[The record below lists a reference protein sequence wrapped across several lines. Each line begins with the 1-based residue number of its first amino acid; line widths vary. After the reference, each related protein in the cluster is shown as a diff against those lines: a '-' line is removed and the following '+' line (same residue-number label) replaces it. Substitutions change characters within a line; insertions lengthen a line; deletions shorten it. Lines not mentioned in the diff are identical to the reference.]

1 MKIDVRA
8 AVPADYDRI
17 VALLTQI
24 AALHH
29 EGRPDIFADGG
40 SKFSHDA
47 LTRLTEDPDVRIF
60 AADTADVTCAGY
72 LICRVKRTDH
82 APLLPAA
89 VMWVEDLFVD
99 PACRRQGI
107 ATALV
112 ERAKALGAERD
123 CARLELNV
131 WAFNEPAI
139 AFYRRCGLTVQRQV
153 MELPL

>member
-1 MKIDVRA
+1 MKIDVRTA
-8 AVPADYDRI
+8 APADYDRI

-29 EGRPDIFADGG
+29 AGRPDIFADGG

-47 LTRLTEDPDVRIF
+47 LARLAEDPDVCIF
-60 AADTADVTCAGY
+60 AADADDTVCAGY

-82 APLLPAA
+82 APLLPAS

-99 PACRRQGI
+99 PDCRRQGI

-112 ERAKALGAERD
+112 ERAKQLGAERG

-131 WAFNEPAI
+131 WAFNESAI
-139 AFYRRCGLTVQRQV
+139 AFYRRCGLGVQRQV